1 MNSFISQLIHP
12 HYPLVLQL
20 VHLIKLMSPLLIMTV
35 SLYYTAV
42 YCHNYFFYFFAIA
55 FAGVS
60 IMFTHGRFFG
70 SETEAA
76 ILVSVEIV
84 EGLVSISFDVTITP
98 SEQSPVSAEG
108 NTLLTLCIGCYI

>member
-1 MNSFISQLIHP
+1 
-12 HYPLVLQL
+12 
-20 VHLIKLMSPLLIMTV
+20 MTV